1 MISDVG
7 FCSYQSNQAILENE
21 GKGKKQKKEK
31 NKEIKVQLGFS

>member
-21 GKGKKQKKEK
+21 GKGKKTEEREK
-31 NKEIKVQLGFS
+31 